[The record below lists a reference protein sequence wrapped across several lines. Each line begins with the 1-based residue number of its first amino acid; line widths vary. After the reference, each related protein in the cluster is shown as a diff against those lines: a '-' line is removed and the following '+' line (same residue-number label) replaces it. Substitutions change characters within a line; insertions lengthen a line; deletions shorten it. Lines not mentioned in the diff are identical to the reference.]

1 MLSTQSAEKSLAS
14 TKSSKSVRFGSPP
27 IGLSRLNMKSGWPN
41 ADADRHAVAG
51 PQGSG
56 RGDPQVAPHA
66 VRAEILRGRA
76 SRSRVRRGAD
86 LLVADAGWRVD
97 VHLGVLD
104 RDLPLV
110 ARRIPVELVV
120 VLEPQEPAPYPV
132 DERHDL
138 LRVGGAGH
146 PRLDPDI
153 PARVRDLL
161 AGALVAHGNRPI
173 DARVRA
179 LELERDVLADDEAR
193 VGFDLDAR
201 HEVRDREAARRR
213 RRGRRNHREQDRERD
228 ERPSDTLSSRTRR
241 GAPAALGGCRARS
254 IPAGGTG
261 RRRSE
266 ERRVG
271 KEWRGGRSQWP
282 DHIKQSNAAA

>member
-1 MLSTQSAEKSLAS
+1 MMHGRPSVLAWS
-14 TKSSKSVRFGSPP
+14 F
-27 IGLSRLNMKSGWPN
+27 
-41 ADADRHAVAG
+41 
-51 PQGSG
+51 
-56 RGDPQVAPHA
+56 
-66 VRAEILRGRA
+66 
-76 SRSRVRRGAD
+76 
-86 LLVADAGWRVD
+86 LLV
-97 VHLGVLD
+97 VL
-104 RDLPLV
+104 P
-110 ARRIPVELVV
+110 IPVELVESI
-120 VLEPQEPAPYPV
+120 EPQYHAQYTV
-132 DERHDL
+132 DERHYL
-138 LRVGGAGH
+138 LLVGGAGH

-161 AGALVAHGNRPI
+161 AEGPARLVVDADAVQPQRELQAGALVAHGNRPI

-261 RRRSE
+261 RRTR
-266 ERRVG
+266 
-271 KEWRGGRSQWP
+271 
-282 DHIKQSNAAA
+282 